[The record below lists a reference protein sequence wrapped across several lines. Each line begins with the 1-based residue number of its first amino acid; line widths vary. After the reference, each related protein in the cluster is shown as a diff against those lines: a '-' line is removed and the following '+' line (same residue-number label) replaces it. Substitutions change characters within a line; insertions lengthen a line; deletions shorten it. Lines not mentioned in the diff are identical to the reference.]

1 MSAERP
7 YLHVFDASR
16 YPRAFLFGKVP
27 ESQVQADVLAATA
40 LMGLHLE
47 VVDAGFAAIRGKFYG
62 AMLRA
67 GIKEPMARAVLK
79 GLTGI
84 SAADPGRS
92 DLSGSMAPDG
102 RAVYLEMKAPAWINP
117 KTGGTVRP
125 AGVPSPEQLAFLDAR
140 AREGCIVGVCW
151 SVGDALDI
159 LGVERLKAH
168 RRCSK

>member
-1 MSAERP
+1 LPLDRP
-7 YLHVFDASR
+7 YLHTFDAAR
-16 YPRAFLFGKVP
+16 YPRAFLFGQVS
-27 ESQVQADVLAATA
+27 EAQVQADILSAAS

-67 GIKEPMARAVLK
+67 GIKEPMARLVLK

-102 RAVYLEMKAPAWINP
+102 RAVFLEVKAPAWVNP
-117 KTGGTVRP
+117 KTGGTVRA
-125 AGVPSPEQLAFLDAR
+125 AGSPSPEQLAFLDAR

-151 SVGDALDI
+151 SVGDALDA
-159 LGVERLKAH
+159 LGTERLKAH